1 MYVVYSNLL
10 GLSQVWLERDQIPAW
25 VGLWWVH
32 AGIAAFAVALVVS
45 HYGWRY
51 TLSRHKGAAP
61 TFDSR

>member
-1 MYVVYSNLL
+1 MRHH
-10 GLSQVWLERDQIPAW
+10 QPERAQIPSW